1 MSKRWPT
8 TRMRSRARAITDDD
22 AGFTMIEVVVAAFCV
37 ALIIGASATLFVTGN
52 NTSLASQRQSA
63 VIAVAD
69 QQIEQIRQAVKT
81 NGFSALAMSA
91 APAAGSS
98 VTLPYSGAPGAAVTR
113 TDPNYFATTKT
124 GCGASNAELTIE
136 ANYDNTNE
144 GTATSNEPT
153 FSGCDAGA
161 EPLIIQ
167 SGGIVTPSQ
176 SVSVGS
182 ETATVDSFVTQT
194 NLGCNTSLGSGGC
207 SNDAR
212 RVVVAVKLNQINTS
226 SGAGPAAPTYIS
238 TIFTNPIPTNA
249 PNSSVGI
256 TLGLGIG

>member
-1 MSKRWPT
+1 MA
-8 TRMRSRARAITDDD
+8 SRARAISDRE

-37 ALIIGASATLFVTGN
+37 ALIIAASATLFVTGN
-52 NTSLASQRQSA
+52 NSSLGAQRQSA
-63 VIAVAD
+63 VTAVAD

-81 NGFSALAMSA
+81 SGFSALAMSA

-98 VTLPYSGAPGAAVTR
+98 ATLPYGGAPGAAVTR
-113 TDPNYFATTKT
+113 TDPNYFATTKA
-124 GCGASNAELTIE
+124 GCGASNAEFAVET
-136 ANYDNTNE
+136 NYDNTNE

-153 FSGCDAGA
+153 YSGCDAGD

-176 SVSVGS
+176 TVSVGT

-194 NLGCNTSLGSGGC
+194 NLGCNSSLGSGSC

-212 RVVVAVKLNQINTS
+212 RVVVGVQLNQTNTN
-226 SGAGPAAPTYIS
+226 SGAGPSAPTYLS